1 MRVPV
6 RRITTVAGALVL
18 AALAGCSTAAPS
30 AAPSNPASAGPVA
43 TATAAALGTIGPPPS
58 PTPDD
63 AGPVVLDDAL
73 LGILP
78 AEIGSTPVKED
89 LDAASLALGD
99 PALDQVA
106 SAIDAGVAFDAG
118 SGNLVL
124 ALVVRLKPGAF
135 GEELFRQW
143 RDSYDDGACAQTGGV
158 VGHAE
163 ADIGGRTTYVT
174 SCVQGMHTYHVWI
187 QDQGLLISA
196 SSIGDGR
203 FGERLLEGLRLAS
216 AAARSS

>member
-1 MRVPV
+1 MKVLP
-6 RRITTVAGALVL
+6 RRLAIIAGGLL
-18 AALAGCSTAAPS
+18 AATLAGCGTDVPS
-30 AAPSNPASAGPVA
+30 GGPSNVPSAGPLA
-43 TATAAALGTIGPPPS
+43 TPTAAALATIGPPPS

-63 AGPVVLDDAL
+63 AAPVVLDEAL
-73 LGILP
+73 LGVLP

-89 LDAASLALGD
+89 LDAASLALTD

-124 ALVVRLKPGAF
+124 ALVVRLKPDAF

-143 RDSYDDGACAQTGGV
+143 RDSYDEGACAQTGGV

-163 ADIGGRTTYVT
+163 ADIGGRRTYVT
-174 SCVQGMHTYHVWI
+174 SCVQDMHTYHVWLKE
-187 QDQGLLISA
+187 QGLLISA

-203 FGERLLEGLRLAS
+203 FGEQLLEGLRVAG
-216 AAARSS
+216 